1 MRANDILNREEI
13 RGLMQKAIREGDTEG
28 FYQAFDQMLECIQ
41 TDIQQKYDQRIG
53 EMQQEMDSRILAA
66 RGVRQLT
73 KEERDYYQRLG
84 EAMKSADPRQ
94 AVTGL
99 DAALPRTVINEVFTE
114 LQTRHP
120 LLSR

>member
-99 DAALPRTVINEVFTE
+99 DAALPWTKS
-114 LQTRHP
+114 TR
-120 LLSR
+120 LGGRLISRRPGIS